1 MRFRITSPFG
11 SLEEFRDTP
20 HTGTDLSME
29 IGTPIL
35 SPIQGIVER
44 IVNYEGDN
52 IGKGIILRTEE
63 GERLIFGHLSEWK
76 VKVGETISKGQEIAL
91 SGNTGNSTGAHLHL
105 GLWEDGQYIDPTHY
119 VNMINGSSIKDFL
132 LQPSPLM
139 EWLKSLGF
147 SMVAGEV
154 FFLIPAVLL
163 FGIRLMC
170 GKNFS
175 SVWILPLL
183 YAYIVTEKL

>member
-11 SLEEFRDTP
+11 ALEEFRDSP
-20 HTGTDLSME
+20 HSGVDISFP
-29 IGTPIL
+29 IGTPIQ
-35 SPIQGIVER
+35 SPVNAIVER
-44 IVNYEGDN
+44 LTDYEGN
-52 IGKGIILRTEE
+52 IGKGIILRSED

-76 VKVGETISKGQEIAL
+76 VKVGEPISKGQEIAL

-105 GLWEDGQYIDPTHY
+105 GLWENGQFVDPTHY
-119 VNMINGSSIKDFL
+119 VNMINGTSIKEFI

-147 SMVAGEV
+147 SMVAAEV

-163 FGIRLMC
+163 IGIRIMC
-170 GKNFS
+170 GKNWS